1 MPYYNDPSSDIQQ
14 GMQGSFNP
22 MTGRL
27 NGGNMVLEFLARMAG
42 QKEQKQKDQW
52 AIEDRSSEMDMR
64 KLQQTQAEQGI
75 AMNQRKI
82 QDYRPPLDPLVE
94 LLEGRNVT
102 EKANRQRKEEI
113 TLRADEEIRVN
124 AANEKAQKA
133 ATTRAT
139 VDLNKQF
146 LRAKE
151 AVEKD
156 YSAKIAD
163 IEKTFSGQIA
173 TLRKPN
179 AKGETQGRAEITTG
193 GSPYLRA
200 LQGAHASRKRAK
212 SELAARKAQQLEEL
226 EQAYSQRLGEVGS
239 GLQSPAAP
247 AQTTGGEVYVNPQ
260 TGERIQWDGSNWVP
274 IK

>member
-1 MPYYNDPSSDIQQ
+1 
-14 GMQGSFNP
+14 
-22 MTGRL
+22 
-27 NGGNMVLEFLARMAG
+27 MVLEFLARMAG

-179 AKGETQGRAEITTG
+179 TKGETQGRTEGEG
-193 GSPYLRA
+193 GSFLREFVKPGYGGVKAPEGSPFLRA
-200 LQGAHASRKRAK
+200 LQGAHASRKRATA
-212 SELAARKAQQLEEL
+212 ELKARKAQQLEEL
-226 EQAYSQRLGEVGS
+226 ERAYSQRLGEVG
-239 GLQSPAAP
+239 GQLQSPSTPAP
-247 AQTTGGEVYVNPQ
+247 SAGGEVYVNPQ

>member
-1 MPYYNDPSSDIQQ
+1 MPYYNNNASEIQQ
-14 GMQGSFNP
+14 GMEGNFNP
-22 MTGRL
+22 LTGRL

-42 QKEQKQKDQW
+42 QKAEQKKLATED
-52 AIEDRSSEMDMR
+52 EDRQFELMR
-64 KLQQTQAEQGI
+64 RGLEKTQAEQGI

-102 EKANRQRKEEI
+102 EKANRQREKEI
-113 TLRADEEIRVN
+113 TLRGGQDRLTRAADE
-124 AANEKAQKA
+124 KTLKA
-133 ATTRAT
+133 ATTKAT
-139 VDLNKQF
+139 ADLNKQF
-146 LRAKE
+146 L
-151 AVEKD
+151 
-156 YSAKIAD
+156 SAKTSVEAAYSSALKEIESKFSAD
-163 IEKTFSGQIA
+163 IA

-179 AKGETQGRAEITTG
+179 AKGETQGRTVTTE

-212 SELAARKAQQLEEL
+212 AELEARKAQQLEEL
-226 EQAYSQRLGEVGS
+226 ERAYSQKLGDVG
-239 GLQSPAAP
+239 GQLQSPAP
-247 AQTTGGEVYVNPQ
+247 SQTTGGEVYYNPQ